1 MERHCSPWQ
10 KLGAYCLSAVVTA
23 GMLCVAFLVMVCSL
37 NLQGYMEEHVTS
49 LERIFYIPAL
59 ARLAQPGS
67 LFDQDQTEY
76 FGLLA
81 YVPALLHSQVIAQLN
96 KAYSRISEW
105 LTENENH
112 RLEEDHENSMI
123 LKRFFF
129 EAFDCYIA
137 LFYVGFVQQ
146 DVRKL
151 RSELKQLYTMDSL
164 RRAISETVV
173 PYFAKVRSR
182 RRSRERYAELKKAD
196 RADQAV
202 AMDQLEQA
210 EYELFDDY
218 LEMVIEFGYITL
230 FASAFPL
237 AGLLSV
243 LCNLI
248 EIKSDLFKVTR
259 VYRRPVAVRAATIG
273 TWHRVIQAIVF
284 LSIPTNVMLFAMSE
298 QLASWAPWLYR
309 EATEKDVQHGL
320 VAHVVDAATG
330 SSDLVMRRGKAKY
343 VIMIAT
349 VLEHLVGL
357 LAMLL
362 VWMIPK
368 RPEWVSNEVARLEFH
383 NEEQAKAS
391 RYGALGMSGQPGSQV
406 LSGGTPNQASS

>member
-1 MERHCSPWQ
+1 
-10 KLGAYCLSAVVTA
+10 
-23 GMLCVAFLVMVCSL
+23 MVCSL